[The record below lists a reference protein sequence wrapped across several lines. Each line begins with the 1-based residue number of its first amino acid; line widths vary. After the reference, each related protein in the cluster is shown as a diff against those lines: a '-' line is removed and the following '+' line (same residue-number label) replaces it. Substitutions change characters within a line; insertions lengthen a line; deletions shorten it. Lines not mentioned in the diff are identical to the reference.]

1 MPGEAQGNVVR
12 QRAKRH
18 PRDNWTY
25 PRDDWWMTDPKNP
38 DAGNWYRGA
47 CPFLS
52 WERERERGGEGNNDS
67 RKKENYDEATHR
79 IKYGE

>member
-47 CPFLS
+47 
-52 WERERERGGEGNNDS
+52 GGGNNDS